1 MEINAAGVFQHVK
14 ADGELMGIVH
24 CIIFVSNH

>member
-1 MEINAAGVFQHVK
+1 MEIKAASVFEHVK